1 MEQNENA
8 FAAQKKRRKTRR
20 ILKACLGVL
29 LAAVLVVAGV
39 GVYRYL
45 KLQNEGDSASVS
57 TVSYTAQRVTTGSVT
72 TTLSASGTLTA
83 KETKTLYAGVSG
95 TVGEVSVKAG
105 DTVEEGDLLLTL
117 TPEEEDALVMELEE
131 AEKSLLSTQR
141 LGNSL
146 YLKSTAR
153 GVAKDIKLTAGADV
167 AAIMEEY
174 GYVCLVST
182 DSLMQTEV
190 ATEALSLYETVT
202 LTTEE
207 GDTLK
212 GTVRRY
218 ENGVANILIDDIEQ
232 PVGTVVTITDEE
244 GNTVGTGTLSLVAY
258 EKVTAVDGLVSTV
271 SISDGSSVGRNSTL
285 ATLTDYPTTE
295 NYEKQREAYEE
306 LLEEYNEAVSVTSPF
321 SGKVLSVSVKA
332 GEDVYSGDTLIT
344 IQSDEGY
351 TVTLSLD
358 EEDVLSVSAGQKVE
372 LALDAIEGTFEGS
385 IDTLSYVNSGS
396 NNARYQAVV
405 AAENIEQALPGM
417 GVTCTIVLS
426 DSGEGLLVPAEAIQ
440 TVDGKTVVY
449 LAPEDAI
456 FGTMYGEADVDL
468 TTLTAVEVEILASDG
483 SYLLISG
490 DIAEGD
496 MVLVKQRTTS
506 AQYEEEDVSN
516 LFGSFPGGNFGGDM
530 GDFSGFGGGD
540 MPSMPGNM
548 GDFGGGNFGGS
559 GNSNNNSNGGN
570 GGSNNR
576 GDRGDRQQGGQP

>member
-29 LAAVLVVAGV
+29 LAVVLVVAGV

-45 KLQNEGDSASVS
+45 KIQNEGDSGAVS
-57 TVSYTAQRVTTGSVT
+57 TVTYTAQRVTTGSVT
-72 TTLSASGTLTA
+72 TTLSASGTLSA
-83 KETKTLYAGVSG
+83 KETQTLYAEVSG
-95 TVGEVSVKAG
+95 TVKDVSVQAG
-105 DTVEEGDLLLTL
+105 DTVSEGDVLFTL
-117 TPEEEDALVMELEE
+117 TPEEADALVKELEE
-131 AEKSLLSTQR
+131 AESTLQSTQR

-146 YLKSTAR
+146 YLKSTTR
-153 GVAKDIKLTAGADV
+153 GVVKDVKLTAGADV

-190 ATEALSLYETVT
+190 ETETLSLYETVT

-207 GDTLK
+207 GDTLT

-218 ENGVANILIDDIEQ
+218 ENGVANILIDDIDQ
-232 PVGTVVTITDEE
+232 PVGSAVTIADEE
-244 GNTVGTGTLSLVAY
+244 GNPIGTGTLSLVAY
-258 EKVTAVDGLVSTV
+258 EKVTAVDGLISSVSV
-271 SISDGSSVGRNSTL
+271 SDGSSVGRNSTI
-285 ATLTDYPTTE
+285 AVFADYPTTQ
-295 NYEKQREAYEE
+295 NYVTALETYEE
-306 LLEEYNEAVSVTSPF
+306 LLEEYEEAVSVTAPF
-321 SGKVLSVSVKA
+321 SGKVLAVSVKE

-344 IQSDEGY
+344 LQSDEGY
-351 TVTLSLD
+351 TVSLSLD

-372 LALDAIEGTFEGS
+372 LELDAVEGTYEGS

-396 NNARYQAVV
+396 NNARYQATV
-405 AAENIEQALPGM
+405 AVENIEQALPGM
-417 GVTCTIVLS
+417 GATCTIVLS

-440 TVDGKTVVY
+440 TANGKTVVY
-449 LAPEDAI
+449 LAPEGAT
-456 FGTMYGEADVDL
+456 FGTVYGEADVDF
-468 TTLTAVEVEILASDG
+468 TALTAVEVEILASDG

-506 AQYEEEDVSN
+506 AQYEEDSAEN
-516 LFGSFPGGNFGGDM
+516 LFGAFNQGGFGGGDM
-530 GDFSGFGGGD
+530 GNFDFGGGD

-548 GDFGGGNFGGS
+548 GNFGG
-559 GNSNNNSNGGN
+559 NSNGNSDRGN
-570 GGSNNR
+570 RS
-576 GDRGDRQQGGQP
+576 DRGDRQQGGQP